1 MSKSLQI
8 SLPKTGRFF
17 PLRRIILPIAIAIG
31 LFWFSPPALA
41 LTDIQI
47 ANIAYKDCGEELS
60 EGIVASGDMSAAN
73 CFIISGTAKNTS
85 GKPVYD
91 ADVFGVI
98 YDANGNNIMPNRT
111 RIGNIQSVPPG
122 NSDFEFRIS
131 VPANLPTPFKLDKF
145 KARGFSGQVK
155 PLLYEN
161 SLDSLD

>member
-1 MSKSLQI
+1 MIKSLQI
-8 SLPKTGRFF
+8 ALTKTGQFF
-17 PLRRIILPIAIAIG
+17 PLKRIILPIAMAIG
-31 LFWFSPPALA
+31 LFWFSHPALA

-98 YDANGNNIMPNRT
+98 YDANNNNIMPNRT
-111 RIGNIQSVPPG
+111 RLGNIQSVPPG

-131 VPANLPTPFKLDKF
+131 VPANLPTPFKLEKF
-145 KARGFSGQVK
+145 KARGFSGRVK
-155 PLLYEN
+155 PLLYET
-161 SLDSLD
+161 SLD